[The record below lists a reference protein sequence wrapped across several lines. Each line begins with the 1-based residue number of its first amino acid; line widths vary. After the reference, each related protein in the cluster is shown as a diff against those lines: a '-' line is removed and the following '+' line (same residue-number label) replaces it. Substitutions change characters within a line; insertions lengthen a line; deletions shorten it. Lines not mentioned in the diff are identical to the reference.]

1 MENHDELVKKLLE
14 KDELFRNA
22 YKTHKDY
29 ENKLEKLEKKPR
41 LSSTETAEKN
51 RMKKLKLALKD
62 EMEKKISEFSRHH
75 KGA

>member
-22 YKTHKDY
+22 YKIHKDY

-51 RMKKLKLALKD
+51 KMKKLKLALKD
-62 EMEKKISEFSRHH
+62 EMEKKISEYRRHE

>member
-51 RMKKLKLALKD
+51 KMKKLKLALKD
-62 EMEKKISEFSRHH
+62 EMEKKISEYRRHE

>member
-62 EMEKKISEFSRHH
+62 EMEKKITEFSRHE

>member
-1 MENHDELVKKLLE
+1 MENHDNLVKKLLE

-62 EMEKKISEFSRHH
+62 EMEKKLSEFRQHE

>member
-22 YKTHKDY
+22 YKAHKDY
-29 ENKLEKLEKKPR
+29 ENQLEKLQKKPR

-51 RMKKLKLALKD
+51 KIKKLKLALKD
-62 EMEKKISEFSRHH
+62 EMEKKISEYRLKE

>member
-1 MENHDELVKKLLE
+1 MKNHDELVKKLLE
-14 KDELFRNA
+14 KDELFRTA

-62 EMEKKISEFSRHH
+62 EMEKKISEFSRLQ

>member
-14 KDELFRNA
+14 KDELFRTA

-51 RMKKLKLALKD
+51 KMKKLKLALKD
-62 EMEKKISEFSRHH
+62 EMEKKLSEYRRQE

>member
-51 RMKKLKLALKD
+51 KMKKLKLALKD
-62 EMEKKISEFSRHH
+62 EMEKKITEFSRHE

>member
-1 MENHDELVKKLLE
+1 MENHDELVKKLIE
-14 KDELFRNA
+14 KDELFRSA

-41 LSSTETAEKN
+41 LSSIETAEKN
-51 RMKKLKLALKD
+51 KMKKLKLALKD
-62 EMEKKISEFSRHH
+62 EMEKKLSEFRLQE

>member
-1 MENHDELVKKLLE
+1 MENHDNLVKKLLE

-62 EMEKKISEFSRHH
+62 EMEKKLYEFRQHE

>member
-22 YKTHKDY
+22 YKIHKDY
-29 ENKLEKLEKKPR
+29 ENKLEKLQKKPR

-51 RMKKLKLALKD
+51 KMKKLKLALKD
-62 EMEKKISEFSRHH
+62 EMEKKISEYRRHE

>member
-14 KDELFRNA
+14 KDELFRAA

-51 RMKKLKLALKD
+51 KIKKLKLALKD
-62 EMEKKISEFSRHH
+62 EMEKKISEYRRQE

>member
-22 YKTHKDY
+22 YKTHKSY
-29 ENKLEKLEKKPR
+29 ENTLEKLEKKPR

-51 RMKKLKLALKD
+51 KIKKLKLALKD
-62 EMEKKISEFSRHH
+62 EMEKKISEFRRQE

>member
-1 MENHDELVKKLLE
+1 MENHDNLVKKLLE

-51 RMKKLKLALKD
+51 KMKKLKLALKD
-62 EMEKKISEFSRHH
+62 EMEKKLSEFRLQE

>member
-14 KDELFRNA
+14 KDELFRDA

-51 RMKKLKLALKD
+51 KMKKLKLALKD
-62 EMEKKISEFSRHH
+62 EMEKKITEFSRLQ

>member
-1 MENHDELVKKLLE
+1 MENHEELVKKLLE

-29 ENKLEKLEKKPR
+29 ENRLEKLEKKPR

-51 RMKKLKLALKD
+51 RMKNLKLALKD
-62 EMEKKISEFSRHH
+62 EMEKKLSEFRRQE

>member
-1 MENHDELVKKLLE
+1 MENHDELVTKLLE

-51 RMKKLKLALKD
+51 KMKKLKLALKD
-62 EMEKKISEFSRHH
+62 EMEKKISEYRRHE

>member
-22 YKTHKDY
+22 YKTHRDY
-29 ENKLEKLEKKPR
+29 ENQLEKLQKKPR

-51 RMKKLKLALKD
+51 RIKKLKLALKD
-62 EMEKKISEFSRHH
+62 EMERKISEYRHKE

>member
-1 MENHDELVKKLLE
+1 MENHEELVKKLLE
-14 KDELFRNA
+14 KDELFRSA

-29 ENKLEKLEKKPR
+29 ENRLEKLEKKPR

-51 RMKKLKLALKD
+51 KMKKLKLALKD
-62 EMEKKISEFSRHH
+62 EMEKKLSEFRLQE

>member
-1 MENHDELVKKLLE
+1 MENHDDLVKKLLE

-51 RMKKLKLALKD
+51 KMKKLKLALKD
-62 EMEKKISEFSRHH
+62 EMEKKLSEFRRQE